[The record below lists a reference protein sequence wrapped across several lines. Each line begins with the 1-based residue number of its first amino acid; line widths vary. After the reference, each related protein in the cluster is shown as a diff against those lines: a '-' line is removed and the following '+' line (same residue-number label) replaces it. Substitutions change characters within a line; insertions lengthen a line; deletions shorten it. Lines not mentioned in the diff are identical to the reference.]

1 MAKKKAHRTT
11 MYSSKGK
18 KLYAVRD
25 KEGQFE
31 DIQTYARAHRDDMA
45 HKSKAEI
52 AAAAKT
58 KAKPKAKPA
67 AKPMAKPMSAAKPMT
82 SAKPMAM
89 AKSVAMAKPKAK
101 ATGKK

>member
-11 MYSSKGK
+11 LYSSKGT

-25 KEGQFE
+25 KEGKFE
-31 DIQTYARAHRDDMA
+31 DIQTYKRAHTDDMA

-52 AAAAKT
+52 ATAGKT

-67 AKPMAKPMSAAKPMT
+67 AKPMAKPVAKAKPMAA
-82 SAKPMAM
+82 AKPMAM
-89 AKSVAMAKPKAK
+89 AMAKPKAK
-101 ATGKK
+101 AKGKK